1 MEYVKISLDDQEFD
15 NAVHGPK
22 EGQPSLPEGG
32 DMAIYV
38 KVNAT
43 VNGNAMAV
51 ITFTVQLPDGTL
63 RRAQCPTTV
72 VNPMTAFGILK
83 GWQESGQLNP

>member
-1 MEYVKISLDDQEFD
+1 MEHVKIELSDQAFD
-15 NAVHGPK
+15 AAVHGPQ

-38 KVNAT
+38 KRNAT
-43 VNGNAMAV
+43 VGGNAMAV

-72 VNPMTAFGILK
+72 ANLINALSILK
-83 GWQESGQLNP
+83 GWKDGGHL